1 MLTTSLAL
9 IIKQDYN
16 NDSFAL
22 NKLSISTINV
32 LIFPTRVAVAAAILN
47 LLCHLLLSIVLFS
60 ALLVL
65 GHWSPDDYDVG
76 ALIRSFI
83 GEDSSLEK
91 GSIVIPTN
99 GQWIRIWLPCKQ

>member
-9 IIKQDYN
+9 IKQDYN
-16 NDSFAL
+16 NDGFAL

-32 LIFPTRVAVAAAILN
+32 LMFPTRVAVAVAILN
-47 LLCHLLLSIVLFS
+47 LLYHLLLSIVLFS